1 MIRWSSRVLA
11 NNVLISGCAENRRRE
26 RDLVVHAHQVHRIQQ
41 TVRGK
46 IAVLCRRR
54 AATNV
59 LVEDRT
65 AK

>member
-1 MIRWSSRVLA
+1 MIRWSSGVLA
-11 NNVLISGCAENRRRE
+11 NNVLIGGCAENRQ
-26 RDLVVHAHQVHRIQQ
+26 RDLVVHAHQVRRVQQ
-41 TVRGK
+41 TVRGR